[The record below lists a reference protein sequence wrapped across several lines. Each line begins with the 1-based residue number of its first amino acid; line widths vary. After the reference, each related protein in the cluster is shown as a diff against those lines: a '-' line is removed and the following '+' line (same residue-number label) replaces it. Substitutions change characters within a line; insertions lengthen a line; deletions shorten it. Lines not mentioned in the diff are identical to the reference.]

1 MENILLEIRNVS
13 FAYKKGHSIF
23 EDLNLDI
30 HAGQIMGLLGKNGT
44 GKSTLLYLMSG
55 LLRAQ
60 RGKIMFS
67 EENVNRRSAESLA
80 DMFLIPEEF
89 SLPNI
94 SIRQYVKLNG
104 AFYPRFSEEILRSSL
119 IDFDLDTDIRLGEL
133 SMGQK
138 KKVLVSFALA
148 TNTPLLMMDEPTNG
162 LDVPSKSRFRK
173 VVASGMTDEKAIVIS
188 THQIKDVDK
197 ILDRI
202 TMIDGTRVAL
212 NQTIAEISEKFYFTE
227 QSLDEL
233 TSEALYM
240 QPNLSGCSAIYPNT
254 NHKESPV
261 DLELLFS
268 AMLEAKEKMQN
279 FLKQ

>member
-1 MENILLEIRNVS
+1 MESNILEIRNVS
-13 FAYKKGHSIF
+13 FAYKKGHPIL

-30 HAGQIMGLLGKNGT
+30 HAGQITGLLGKNGT

-55 LLRAQ
+55 LLRSH
-60 RGKIMFS
+60 RGEITFND
-67 EENVNRRSAESLA
+67 ENINRHSAETLA
-80 DMFLIPEEF
+80 NVFLIPEEF
-89 SLPNI
+89 SLPDI

-104 AFYPRFSEEILRSSL
+104 AFYPAFSDDLLRSSL
-119 IDFDLDTDIRLGEL
+119 NDFDLDTDIHLGEL

-148 TNTPLLMMDEPTNG
+148 TNTPLLLMDEPTNG

-173 VVASGMTDEKAIVIS
+173 VVASGMTDEKSIVIS

-202 TMIDGTRVAL
+202 TMLDGTHVVL
-212 NQTIAEISEKFYFTE
+212 DQTIAELSEKFYFTE

-233 TSEALYM
+233 TSAALYM

-254 NHKESPV
+254 DHRDTPV

-268 AMLEAKEKMQN
+268 AMLEAKEKMQK